1 MNRTITV
8 RGTGKISAQAD
19 EVILRMNLTAR
30 DRDYAAAARK
40 AEAQAQALE
49 SALQGAAFPPSA
61 LKTADF
67 NVNTEY
73 ENVKGEDGVFRNVC
87 KGFVCCRRL
96 EMRFPFAQDRLSA
109 ALQAL
114 SACNALP
121 EISLSFTV
129 SDRDALRRQALQAAA
144 KNAREEAE
152 ILCDAAG
159 VRLGGLLEIRHEQG
173 GRAPLSPTRFAADDA
188 RMFAAPA
195 RAAIRPEEVEIEDG
209 ASFTWEIE

>member
-1 MNRTITV
+1 MHTNQSVFLHLRQSV
-8 RGTGKISAQAD
+8 PYRMETG
-19 EVILRMNLTAR
+19 
-30 DRDYAAAARK
+30 
-40 AEAQAQALE
+40 
-49 SALQGAAFPPSA
+49 
-61 LKTADF
+61 
-67 NVNTEY
+67 
-73 ENVKGEDGVFRNVC
+73 
-87 KGFVCCRRL
+87 
-96 EMRFPFAQDRLSA
+96 LSA
-109 ALQAL
+109 IGYSVGKRKTVICTKALPVGLLLYRKYHYQFYLIVVSMKSLQRAHQYRFAFYRNELLGNIASHPQAL

-152 ILCDAAG
+152 ILCDAAN

-173 GRAPLSPTRFAADDA
+173 GRVPLSPTRFAADDA